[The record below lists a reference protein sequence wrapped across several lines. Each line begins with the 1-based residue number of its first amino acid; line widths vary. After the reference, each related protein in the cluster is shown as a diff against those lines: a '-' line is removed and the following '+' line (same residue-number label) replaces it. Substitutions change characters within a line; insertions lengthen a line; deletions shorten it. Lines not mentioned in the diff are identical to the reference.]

1 MVFQRMLNRVRLA
14 ALSRAD
20 WLALAL
26 ITLVAALFFAPVWAG
41 GGWLPYG
48 GGDLA
53 SLLWP
58 NMVYGSRMLKAG
70 QLPLWTPHLF
80 GGMPFWA
87 DNQTAVLYPPN
98 LAVMLLTDVPYAAL
112 EGLVV
117 FHIWLAGAA
126 MYACLRLIE
135 PEGFGPAPAALGA
148 VAWMLSDVFVT
159 HIGNLNLNAAAA
171 WLPLVFLGAW
181 RGLRD
186 RSVGWALLAGAA
198 FGLGLLAGHAQM
210 SYYTALTVAAIAA
223 WHAGSALIGGGQSG
237 AERLRAALAVIGLAA
252 LIAAAGL
259 AIGAA
264 GWLPTLELAGQT
276 GRATLSYEQAAAY
289 SLPPRALIGLIW
301 PGFYGRGPR
310 DFTGDWDRVEVGYM
324 GALALT
330 LALAGAVIG
339 LRQRRALAIFLA
351 ALGVSAL
358 LLAFGSYFPLHRL
371 AYEILPGLDQIRVPA
386 RFVLLFNFAGAALA
400 ALALQAA
407 LTRWPQ
413 HATLTWGAALITAAE
428 LILNGAWVEV
438 QYTNPLAGFDHPEAL
453 AWLAGQPGAPA
464 APYRIDSLY
473 DGWQPHTAQIVPGLF
488 DIYGFS
494 QPLAL
499 SHYETYYW
507 SVGYRGSPQYDF
519 LGAKYVIGGDE
530 PPGDASFVAVH
541 STPGGPTIYLNTGAL
556 PLAHLVYRAES
567 VRDQADYWEAIHS
580 PDWDPTAQVFV
591 HGGPAL
597 NGPAPSG
604 FSLAFRDYQ
613 PNRIELLAVTPQP
626 AYLVLSEVDYPG
638 WRASVDGQP
647 APIYRANI
655 AFRAVYLSTPGEHRV
670 VLTFRP
676 TTVYVGLDVSLV
688 SLPGLAGYAVWRGRR
703 RGSGQRQAEQA

>member
-1 MVFQRMLNRVRLA
+1 MAFKRMLNRVGLV

-20 WLALAL
+20 WLALTL
-26 ITLVAALFFAPVWAG
+26 ITLAAALFFAPVWAG

-87 DNQTAVLYPPN
+87 DNQTAVIYPPN

-112 EGLVV
+112 EVLVI
-117 FHIWLAGAA
+117 FHIWLTGVA

-135 PEGFGPAPAALGA
+135 PEEIGPAPAALGA
-148 VAWMLSDVFVT
+148 LAWMLSDVFVT

-186 RSVGWALLAGAA
+186 RSVGWALLAGAT

-210 SYYTALTVAAIAA
+210 SYYMALTVAAIAA
-223 WHAGSALIGGGQSG
+223 WHALAALVSG
-237 AERLRAALAVIGLAA
+237 PRGRAERLRAALAVVGLAA

-264 GWLPTLELAGQT
+264 GWLPTLELTGQT
-276 GRATLSYEQAAAY
+276 GRAALSYEQAAAY

-301 PGFYGRGPR
+301 PGVYGRGPQ

-324 GALALT
+324 GALALA

-339 LRQRRALAIFLA
+339 VRRRHGLTIFLIM
-351 ALGVSAL
+351 LGVGAL
-358 LLAFGSYFPLHRL
+358 LLALGSYFPLHRL
-371 AYEILPGLDQIRVPA
+371 AYAILPGLDQIRAPA
-386 RFVLLFNFAGAALA
+386 RFVLLFNFAGAGLA
-400 ALALQAA
+400 GLALQAA
-407 LTRWPQ
+407 NTRWPRR
-413 HATLTWGAALITAAE
+413 ATPGWLAALITAAE

-438 QYTNPLAGFDHPEAL
+438 QHTDPLAGFRHPETL
-453 AWLAGQPGAPA
+453 DWLAGQPGAPA

-473 DGWQPHTAQIVPGLF
+473 EGWQPHTAQIVPGLF

-507 SVGYRGSPQYDF
+507 SMGYRGSPQYDF
-519 LGAKYVIGGDE
+519 LGAKYVIGGEE
-530 PPGDASFVAVH
+530 PPGDASFVAVY

-556 PLAHLVYRAES
+556 PLAHLVYRAKS
-567 VRDQADYWEAIHS
+567 VSDQADYWEAIHS
-580 PDWDPTAQVFV
+580 PEWDPTAQVFV

-597 NGPAPSG
+597 EGPAPSG
-604 FSLAFRDYQ
+604 SSLAFYDYR

-638 WRASVDGQP
+638 WQASVDGQP
-647 APIYRANI
+647 VPIYRANI
-655 AFRAVYLSTPGEHRV
+655 AFRAIYLDAPGEHRV
-670 VLTFRP
+670 ELSFRP
-676 TTVYVGLDVSLV
+676 VTVYVGLGSSLAG
-688 SLPGLAGYAVWRGRR
+688 STGMAGYALWRWRR
-703 RGSGQRQAEQA
+703 RGSGQRQV